1 MKKLIAIAA
10 CTAAMI
16 GGISTTALAETD
28 YKGMKLPFTV
38 EAPSAVS
45 VSSTDGGDSLTTLN
59 VTWSMND
66 SMCKWMSYA
75 ADPTTHDEAME
86 KLLKEYKLEDIYVNI
101 QIDWAIDD
109 PENGWHYTNVVLSA
123 EKSKPGGLLA

>member
-1 MKKLIAIAA
+1 MKNPDHKEVFGKMKKLIAIAA

-66 SMCKWMSYA
+66 SMCKWLDRM
-75 ADPTTHDEAME
+75 ADPDKHDEA
-86 KLLKEYKLEDIYVNI
+86 LKELSDKYKLDDI
-101 QIDWAIDD
+101 
-109 PENGWHYTNVVLSA
+109 
-123 EKSKPGGLLA
+123 GGVE